1 MSYITINNYIYKKKA
16 LYEGVYSVIYKGTS
30 VHNDKPLVIKKIKKN
45 INKKYIQNKL
55 TIMKELSHSNVLPLL
70 DVFYKKKNYI

>member
-30 VHNDKPLVIKKIKKN
+30 VHNDKPLVIKKIKKILIKN
-45 INKKYIQNKL
+45 IFKMN
-55 TIMKELSHSNVLPLL
+55 
-70 DVFYKKKNYI
+70 